1 LQRFKNTNK
10 LIGKFNGDE
19 DDQELI
25 YAVDNKISN
34 WLHDTQTTRR
44 QWLVNSAM
52 SRGRQ
57 WSVLR
62 DTEDKLVSLV
72 PPPGRKQITDDMIT
86 PAKKHYIAN
95 MIVATPRFKAVPDNL
110 LDSSSI
116 TAARFGS
123 ALLAHYWDTWKFV
136 LDYIELLG
144 YVHDF
149 GSCFAYINVE
159 PVQQSYTAID
169 AITGEAVE
177 DEDSNVIA
185 AQDTINDLTCTI
197 LPPQCVI
204 TTLDTVSVTKK
215 DWVIIYQNRPLDYF
229 KETYKNGNEV
239 VDEAEDSRDNYK
251 LSLLSRRDNTN
262 TSRVESANE
271 WIYLQRPSDKN
282 PDGLVLCGA
291 GKVLLIPKDQK
302 KARQKWPYKKLTI
315 NPIVQFHDVKDPGE
329 FYPRAQM
336 ESVIPLQ
343 KALNLV
349 WSSIVENAEDMCHIK
364 WLIHTSALPMEE
376 DIDDMPSVVRWS
388 GSQMPQQASPA
399 GLPQY
404 VFNIIT
410 MLKAAIEDKQ
420 NYHAASQGDT
430 AGSMRSNAQQVNS
443 QQQDQMPL
451 TIKDEIFTAKFEE
464 MGEIILGIAAEALT
478 DERLITYT
486 GENRRTMVE
495 KFKAEMLGNVRKVKV
510 KLTNMHLRSRSAV
523 TQNIVTMFQY
533 GMFTDQFG
541 RPDGMKALEK
551 LEWAIPDS
559 EFDEIKM
566 HTEVA
571 HLENDKMADN
581 EFTPVLP
588 QQNHKVHLNVHYRYM
603 NSPDFMKIYEDAKF
617 DQNQKKIVYTD
628 PANEEIANNF
638 TEHISVH
645 LQIYMQSLAM
655 LQPPPEQ
662 QGEQTKTKSKAKS
675 K

>member
-1 LQRFKNTNK
+1 
-10 LIGKFNGDE
+10 
-19 DDQELI
+19 
-25 YAVDNKISN
+25 
-34 WLHDTQTTRR
+34 
-44 QWLVNSAM
+44 
-52 SRGRQ
+52 
-57 WSVLR
+57 
-62 DTEDKLVSLV
+62 
-72 PPPGRKQITDDMIT
+72 
-86 PAKKHYIAN
+86 
-95 MIVATPRFKAVPDNL
+95 
-110 LDSSSI
+110 
-116 TAARFGS
+116 
-123 ALLAHYWDTWKFV
+123 
-136 LDYIELLG
+136 
-144 YVHDF
+144 
-149 GSCFAYINVE
+149 
-159 PVQQSYTAID
+159 
-169 AITGEAVE
+169 
-177 DEDSNVIA
+177 
-185 AQDTINDLTCTI
+185 
-197 LPPQCVI
+197 
-204 TTLDTVSVTKK
+204 
-215 DWVIIYQNRPLDYF
+215 
-229 KETYKNGNEV
+229 
-239 VDEAEDSRDNYK
+239 
-251 LSLLSRRDNTN
+251 
-262 TSRVESANE
+262 
-271 WIYLQRPSDKN
+271 
-282 PDGLVLCGA
+282 
-291 GKVLLIPKDQK
+291 
-302 KARQKWPYKKLTI
+302 
-315 NPIVQFHDVKDPGE
+315 
-329 FYPRAQM
+329 
-336 ESVIPLQ
+336 
-343 KALNLV
+343 
-349 WSSIVENAEDMCHIK
+349 
-364 WLIHTSALPMEE
+364 
-376 DIDDMPSVVRWS
+376 
-388 GSQMPQQASPA
+388 MPQQASPA

-404 VFNIIT
+404 VFQIIT

-420 NYHAASQGDT
+420 NYHAVSQGDT

-510 KLTNMHLRSRSAV
+510 KLTNMHLRSRNAV
-523 TQNIVTMFQY
+523 IQNIVTMFQY